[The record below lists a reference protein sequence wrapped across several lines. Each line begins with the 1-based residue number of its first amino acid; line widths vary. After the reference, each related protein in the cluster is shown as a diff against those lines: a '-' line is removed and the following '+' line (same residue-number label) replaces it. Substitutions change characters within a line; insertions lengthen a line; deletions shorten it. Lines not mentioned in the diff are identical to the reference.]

1 MGLQSDKDNLKAMAK
16 TAGSKGTSKS
26 KVFLMLL
33 LLVVVGIAV
42 LAWFNRVPIQGYA
55 GVSTSYAA
63 RVACSCRFVAGRD
76 LEDCAK
82 DKLEGMEMVSLT
94 ENPDAQSVTAS
105 IPFVNA
111 TTATNREGYGCVL
124 EEWQG

>member
-1 MGLQSDKDNLKAMAK
+1 MPKA
-16 TAGSKGTSKS
+16 AGSKGFTLSRI
-26 KVFLMLL
+26 VLILL
-33 LLVVVGIAV
+33 IIVVVAFAA
-42 LAWFNRVPIQGYA
+42 LAWVYRAPIQGYA
-55 GVSTSYAA
+55 GVSTSYMA

-82 DKLEGMEMVSLT
+82 DGVAGMEIVSLS
-94 ENPDAQSVTAS
+94 ENPEAQSVTAS

-124 EEWQG
+124 ESWEG

>member
-1 MGLQSDKDNLKAMAK
+1 MANTGAK
-16 TAGSKGTSKS
+16 SAGKRFSFSRIILI
-26 KVFLMLL
+26 VAL
-33 LLVVVGIAV
+33 LLVVGVAV
-42 LAWFNRVPIQGYA
+42 LAWFNRGPIQGYA

-82 DKLEGMEMVSLT
+82 DRLAGMEMVSLS

-124 EEWQG
+124 ESWEG

>member
-1 MGLQSDKDNLKAMAK
+1 MAK
-16 TAGSKGTSKS
+16 TAGSKGFSWS
-26 KVFLMLL
+26 RAVLIVAIF
-33 LLVVVGIAV
+33 VVVVIAV
-42 LAWFNRVPIQGYA
+42 LAWVYRAPIQGYA

-76 LEDCAK
+76 LEDCSK
-82 DKLEGMEMVSLT
+82 DKLSGMELVALS
-94 ENPDAQSVTAS
+94 ENPEGQSVTAS

-124 EEWQG
+124 ESWEG

>member
-1 MGLQSDKDNLKAMAK
+1 MAK
-16 TAGSKGTSKS
+16 SGNTSGKWGRKS
-26 KVFLMLL
+26 VWITILG
-33 LLVVVGIAV
+33 LVV
-42 LAWFNRVPIQGYA
+42 LALGLAAHYYREPIQGYA

-82 DKLEGMEMVSLT
+82 DKLSGMEMVSLS

-105 IPFVNA
+105 IPFVNTA
-111 TTATNREGYGCVL
+111 TATNREGYGCVL
-124 EEWQG
+124 ESWEN